1 MTNTNLRIYRVSGY
15 YASGRFVTHE
25 VGATDVIN
33 ARNSALDADN
43 RIIKVTEIIRLS

>member
-25 VGATDVIN
+25 VGATDAIN
-33 ARNSALDADN
+33 ARNSVVDADN
-43 RIIKVTEIIRLS
+43 RIIKVAKIIRLS